1 MTRFSNIL
9 SAVLL
14 EVVGMQ
20 CVIVFIYQV
29 VCAVERCRMFVFVVL
44 SGVSCTGNGNGRE
57 RDSCLFLDEMTVID
71 VFIDRLVLAS
81 QLPLFFPFFPFFHV
95 NSCCVCLFSV
105 CHAGQCCWLAVGRDR
120 SDV

>member
-29 VCAVERCRMFVFVVL
+29 VCAVERCRMFVFIVL

-81 QLPLFFPFFPFFHV
+81 QLPLFFPFFPFF
-95 NSCCVCLFSV
+95 SCQFMLCVSVFCLSCRSV
-105 CHAGQCCWLAVGRDR
+105 LLACCWQRHI
-120 SDV
+120 